1 MAKHDTRATGSII
14 DPISETDKQRQV
26 AALCYRKTDDGN
38 EVLLITSRD
47 TKRWILPKG
56 WPIKGKDDL
65 GSALQEAWEE
75 AGVKAGKTGKNAVGT
90 FDYQK
95 KMNNGTEVTCETRVF
110 KVEVRTLAND
120 FPESEE
126 RTRKWVPAAKA
137 ANMVAEP
144 ELRSILAAF

>member
-1 MAKHDTRATGSII
+1 MTKHDRRSTGSVI
-14 DPISETDKQRQV
+14 DSVPQKEKRRQV
-26 AALCYRKTDDGN
+26 AALCYRLTDDGKD
-38 EVLLITSRD
+38 VLLITSRD

-75 AGVKAGKTGKNAVGT
+75 AGVKAGKTGKKPVGS

-95 KMNNGTEVTCETRVF
+95 KLTDGSEITCETRVF
-110 KVEVRTLAND
+110 PVEVRKLAND
-120 FPESEE
+120 FPENEE
-126 RTRKWVPAAKA
+126 RTRKWVSAAKA

>member
-1 MAKHDTRATGSII
+1 MTKHDRRTAGSKV
-14 DPISETDKQRQV
+14 DSRPDTVRKRQV
-26 AALCYRKTDDGN
+26 AALCYRKTDAGK

-56 WPIKGKDDL
+56 WPVKGKDDL

-75 AGVKAGKTGKNAVGT
+75 AGVRAGKTGKSALGT

-95 KMNNGTEVTCETRVF
+95 KLNDGSEVTCETRVF
-110 KVEVRTLAND
+110 PVEVRKLANA
-120 FPESEE
+120 FPEHGE
-126 RTRKWVPAAKA
+126 RTRKWVPASQA

-144 ELRSILAAF
+144 ELSSSLADF